1 MTSLIRIT
9 FLAAS
14 LLAMF
19 NVHASPEATA
29 DSQPAPR
36 RVLPLDH
43 GPRAQSTPWVNAQ
56 MRQREARAAAAVRPS
71 APAEAHADAAPAE
84 HSGAVN

>member
-1 MTSLIRIT
+1 MKSFIRFI
-9 FLAAS
+9 AVAVG

-19 NVHASPEATA
+19 DAQSE
-29 DSQPAPR
+29 PA

-56 MRQREARAAAAVRPS
+56 IREREAREAQKAQKAQRPPEAATEP
-71 APAEAHADAAPAE
+71 APVAPV
-84 HSGAVN
+84 HG